1 VSANG
6 AATTEIDKSDRART
20 HASDALGYYISQAFT
35 MMPKMGHQPGWLPL
49 G

>member
-1 VSANG
+1 
-6 AATTEIDKSDRART
+6 
-20 HASDALGYYISQAFT
+20 LGYYISQAFT